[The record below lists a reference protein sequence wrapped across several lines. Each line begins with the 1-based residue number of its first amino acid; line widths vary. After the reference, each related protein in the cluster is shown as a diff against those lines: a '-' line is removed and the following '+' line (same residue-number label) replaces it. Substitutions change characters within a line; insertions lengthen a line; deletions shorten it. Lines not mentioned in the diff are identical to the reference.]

1 MCPDVAIGFVLS
13 GCIPAGGAGAPAA
26 VLSFLLRGE
35 PALSV
40 ALMLCSTALG
50 VLTAPIFLL
59 LFLPYLLDQSY
70 FLTLAPSEDPEFTQT
85 HYEPSEYANRIF
97 RNLALFT
104 ALMNFTL
111 CLVLLSALALKHV
124 ITKLSEFIE
133 NWFLEPVLLFSGIIF
148 TAMGVPIN
156 MYIFDYEHY
165 YILGAPITQI
175 SVGYLL
181 GMFSSLAACVDS
193 VFARTLTGSL
203 CAINALPAIILLR
216 WVLDPTIFAKGFMVS
231 GSEPDGDMGVIGPA
245 WVLVAYPLPLVVY
258 YSTRGLRK
266 WFVAFVRKRREK
278 QYRYQIL
285 PY

>member
-104 ALMNFTL
+104 ALMNFAL

-124 ITKLSEFIE
+124 IIGIYRKLVFRAS
-133 NWFLEPVLLFSGIIF
+133 VVIF
-148 TAMGVPIN
+148 WHHFPCDGVPIN
-156 MYIFDYEHY
+156 MYIFDY
-165 YILGAPITQI
+165 
-175 SVGYLL
+175 
-181 GMFSSLAACVDS
+181 
-193 VFARTLTGSL
+193 
-203 CAINALPAIILLR
+203 
-216 WVLDPTIFAKGFMVS
+216 
-231 GSEPDGDMGVIGPA
+231 
-245 WVLVAYPLPLVVY
+245 
-258 YSTRGLRK
+258 
-266 WFVAFVRKRREK
+266 
-278 QYRYQIL
+278 
-285 PY
+285 

>member
-1 MCPDVAIGFVLS
+1 
-13 GCIPAGGAGAPAA
+13 
-26 VLSFLLRGE
+26 
-35 PALSV
+35 
-40 ALMLCSTALG
+40 
-50 VLTAPIFLL
+50 
-59 LFLPYLLDQSY
+59 
-70 FLTLAPSEDPEFTQT
+70 
-85 HYEPSEYANRIF
+85 
-97 RNLALFT
+97 
-104 ALMNFTL
+104 
-111 CLVLLSALALKHV
+111 
-124 ITKLSEFIE
+124 
-133 NWFLEPVLLFSGIIF
+133 
-148 TAMGVPIN
+148 
-156 MYIFDYEHY
+156 
-165 YILGAPITQI
+165 
-175 SVGYLL
+175 
-181 GMFSSLAACVDS
+181 MFSSLAACVDS